1 MPARQPLLV
10 RGRRGTRRRTLRRL
24 YGVPDPYFYGR
35 DDRNPKFDL
44 DEDGYWRRDIL
55 SHLAKLDGG
64 GAAKSVVFRS

>member
-1 MPARQPLLV
+1 M
-10 RGRRGTRRRTLRRL
+10 
-24 YGVPDPYFYGR
+24 PDPYFYGR